1 MCYNVIIQL
10 IGGSIMNE
18 QGAFFE
24 NIDLNSFHWLSDF
37 NGDEVGYS
45 YSNVVGHYIYY
56 DLNMYIDMETLNVLE
71 LWFDEEED
79 F

>member
-24 NIDLNSFHWLSDF
+24 NIDLNSFHWLSDL

-45 YSNVVGHYIYY
+45 YSNVVGHYIY
-56 DLNMYIDMETLNVLE
+56 
-71 LWFDEEED
+71 
-79 F
+79 